1 MSGRSDPNGSP
12 ACADPAR
19 ELLDF
24 HVNGSLEGPEA
35 AMVAAHVATCRD
47 CAREVSELSS
57 LAGAIESFGVA
68 TTPGRRSGPWPW
80 AWMGTVAA
88 MVAAGLV
95 ALAVLRSFGTAPR
108 PADPPTGAEVLLD
121 LGVGEMRNAA
131 APPVVV
137 LTPAAT
143 VLRVALLPPVLPGA
157 HFRITVLGPGGTEIA
172 AEAPLADP
180 DAMGRAT
187 IPLPVP
193 RLSSAGVY
201 QVVLRTTAADGSRRT
216 FFYPFEVRPTASR

>member
-1 MSGRSDPNGSP
+1 MSGRSDPNGAP

-19 ELLDF
+19 GLLDF
-24 HVNGSLEGPEA
+24 HVNGSLEGAEA
-35 AMVAAHVATCRD
+35 AMVAAHVAACRD

-68 TTPGRRSGPWPW
+68 TTTVRQSGPWPR

-88 MVAAGLV
+88 MLAAGLV
-95 ALAVLRSFGTAPR
+95 ALAVLRSFATAPR

-131 APPVVV
+131 GPPAVV

-143 VLRVALLPPVLPGA
+143 VLRITLLPPVLPGA
-157 HFRITVLGPGGTEIA
+157 HFMIAVLGPEGTEIA
-172 AEAPLADP
+172 AEEPLADP

-187 IPLPVP
+187 IPLPAP
-193 RLSSAGVY
+193 RLSSAGLY
-201 QVVLRTTAADGSRRT
+201 QVLLRTTAADGSRHT